1 MVAEKISSAG
11 STLGK
16 KNEILGRVFN
26 LRPND
31 VLDTKVLFVRILLG
45 IEG

>member
-1 MVAEKISSAG
+1 MVAEEISSAG

-26 LRPND
+26 LGSDD
-31 VLDTKVLFVRILLG
+31 VLDTEVLFVGILLG